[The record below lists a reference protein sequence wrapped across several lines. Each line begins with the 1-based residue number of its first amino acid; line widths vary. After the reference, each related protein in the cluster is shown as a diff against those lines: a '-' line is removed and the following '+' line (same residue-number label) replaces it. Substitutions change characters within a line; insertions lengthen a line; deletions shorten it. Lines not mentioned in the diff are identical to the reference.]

1 MSKIICWECK
11 KNIGQEQ
18 HYELKE
24 PSGFC
29 ESCKSD
35 MYDEYRF
42 CSKECLQT
50 YLSKKEN

>member
-1 MSKIICWECK
+1 MSEIKCENY
-11 KNIGQEQ
+11 KNEIEKEG

-29 ESCKSD
+29 ESCESD

-42 CSKECLQT
+42 CGKECLQS
-50 YLSKKEN
+50 YLSKTP